1 MIIVDEY
8 GHMTST
14 ENVEEL
20 HNFAE
25 ELGFRRT
32 WFQSNLKHCH
42 YDLTTMRMINK
53 AIRMGATKVTSRE
66 LVKQSFWRKSK

>member
-1 MIIVDEY
+1 MIIVDKY

-20 HNFAE
+20 HMFANKIG
-25 ELGFRRT
+25 LKRS
-32 WFQSNLKHCH
+32 WFQSDPRHCH

-53 AIRMGATKVTSRE
+53 AIRMGAKEVSARE
-66 LVKQSFWRKSK
+66 LIKQSFWRKSK